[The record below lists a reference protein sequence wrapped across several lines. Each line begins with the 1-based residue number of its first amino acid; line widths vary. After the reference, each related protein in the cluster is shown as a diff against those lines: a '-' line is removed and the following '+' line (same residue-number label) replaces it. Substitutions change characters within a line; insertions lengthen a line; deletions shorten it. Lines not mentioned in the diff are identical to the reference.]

1 MNISNSELVERLAF
15 GVKRLQEDE
24 LTAQQQADILRAIG
38 SLSRARFEQIQNL
51 IKEEVHGN

>member
-15 GVKRLQEDE
+15 GVKRLQEEE

-38 SLSRARFEQIQNL
+38 SLSCARFEQIQNL
-51 IKEEVHGN
+51 IKEEV